1 MRPPPSTFRAA
12 RDTFRREVR
21 AGGKDEYN
29 LRVRAEAPSLRRQ
42 YAIVTAVFAGLL
54 LASFALFAHL
64 LVEQLSRSYM
74 EDVLLSGQAQA
85 EELARR
91 MGGEDLPLYKVVET
105 RREALAQISA
115 ALARQEVVESVQ
127 VFDDLGKLVYQ
138 TQIRTEGFVGGFPEG
153 SYELVLPPAP
163 DQVLETSRS
172 YEIAVPLEDLGT
184 VVVTV
189 SKEALAGRV
198 TLLRRQLLGHTILAG
213 GGSLLVLLAALG
225 FIAHLVQRNARLEQ
239 HRRVQAE
246 LAALGALAANLAHEI
261 RNPLN
266 ALSLNLELLEEDLDR
281 RDHPVDAVVL
291 ARREANRLTRLVG
304 DFLNYARP
312 ALPAREEHAAGEM
325 IREVATL
332 LEPTC
337 RRGGVSLEVDA
348 PDILARFD
356 RGQLS
361 QVLLNL
367 ALNAV
372 QALENQPVRQ
382 IRLTCR
388 EHMGRLILEVI
399 DSGPG
404 IPPEELAQV
413 REAFYTRRKGGTGL
427 GLAIA
432 DRIVNAHDGVLELE
446 NRTEGGLTARVA
458 VPIIPEG

>member
-1 MRPPPSTFRAA
+1 M
-12 RDTFRREVR
+12 
-21 AGGKDEYN
+21 GGI
-29 LRVRAEAPSLRRQ
+29 SLRGQ
-42 YAIVTAVFAGLL
+42 YAAVSAVFAVLL

-64 LVEQLSRSYM
+64 LVDQFSRSYM

-91 MGGEDLPLYKVVET
+91 MKDEDLPLYKVVET
-105 RREALAQISA
+105 RREALAQVSA

-153 SYELVLPPAP
+153 AYELMLPPAP
-163 DQVLETSRS
+163 DHVRETSRS

-198 TLLRRQLLGHTILAG
+198 ALLRRQLLGHTALAG
-213 GGSLLVLLAALG
+213 GVSLLVLLAAVG
-225 FIAHLVQRNARLEQ
+225 FIAHLVQRNARLE
-239 HRRVQAE
+239 HRRRAQEE
-246 LAALGALAANLAHEI
+246 LAALGTLAANLAHEI

-266 ALSLNLELLEEDLDR
+266 ALSLNLELLEEDLAA
-281 RDHPVDAVVL
+281 RDQFMDAVSL
-291 ARREANRLTRLVG
+291 ARREAGRLTRLVG
-304 DFLNYARP
+304 DFLTYARP
-312 ALPAREEHAAGEM
+312 AAPAREEHDAGEM
-325 IREVATL
+325 VREVGSL

-337 RRGGVSLEVDA
+337 RRAGVTLGVAQGSVR
-348 PDILARFD
+348 ARFD
-356 RGQLS
+356 RGQLA

-372 QALENQPVRQ
+372 QALEQQVDR
-382 IRLTCR
+382 RLTLSSR
-388 EHMGRLILEVI
+388 RQDGLLILEVE

-404 IPPEELAQV
+404 IPPNELARV
-413 REAFYTRRKGGTGL
+413 REAFYSRRKGGTGL

-432 DRIVNAHDGVLELE
+432 DRIVTSHGGMLELV
-446 NRTEGGLTARVA
+446 NKDEGGLIARVS
-458 VPIIPEG
+458 IPVTPRF

>member
-1 MRPPPSTFRAA
+1 MT
-12 RDTFRREVR
+12 
-21 AGGKDEYN
+21 
-29 LRVRAEAPSLRRQ
+29 L
-42 YAIVTAVFAGLL
+42 VFAALL
-54 LASFALFAHL
+54 LAAFALFTHL

-91 MGGEDLPLYKVVET
+91 MEGEDLPLYKVVET

-153 SYELVLPPAP
+153 SYELVLPPTS

-198 TLLRRQLLGHTILAG
+198 SLLRRQLLGHTILAG
-213 GGSLLVLLAALG
+213 GGSLLVLLAAVG
-225 FIAHLVQRNARLEQ
+225 FIAHLVKRNARLEQ
-239 HRRVQAE
+239 HRRAQAE
-246 LAALGALAANLAHEI
+246 LAALGVLAANLAHEI

-266 ALSLNLELLEEDLDR
+266 ALSLNLELLEEDLHR
-281 RDHPVDAVVL
+281 RDHPVDAVAL

-312 ALPAREEHAAGEM
+312 ASPAFEEHDVGEM
-325 IREVATL
+325 VREVAVL
-332 LEPTC
+332 LDPSC
-337 RRGGVSLEVDA
+337 RRAGVTLEIEA
-348 PDILARFD
+348 PGILARFD
-356 RGQLS
+356 RGQLA

-372 QALENQPVRQ
+372 QALENQMVRGL
-382 IRLTCR
+382 RLNCR
-388 EHMGRLILEVI
+388 EDSGRLILEVV

-404 IPPEELAQV
+404 IPPEELSRV

-427 GLAIA
+427 GIAIA
-432 DRIVNAHDGVLELE
+432 DRIVTAHGGTLELE
-446 NRTEGGLTARVA
+446 NQTEGGLTARVT
-458 VPIIPEG
+458 VPFSRQS